1 MKKTLFNI
9 PKMDC
14 PVINFGVIVAGLLV
28 YSLESNIPDLV
39 IGLIVFVIVVNGA
52 IRILKI

>member
-1 MKKTLFNI
+1 
-9 PKMDC
+9 
-14 PVINFGVIVAGLLV
+14 LV